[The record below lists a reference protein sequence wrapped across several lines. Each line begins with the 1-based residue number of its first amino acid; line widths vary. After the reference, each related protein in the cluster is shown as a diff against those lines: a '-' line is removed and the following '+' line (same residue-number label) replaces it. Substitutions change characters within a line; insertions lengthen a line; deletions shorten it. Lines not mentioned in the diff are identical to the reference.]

1 MNDCEKKIS
10 NYADEAAGILSCIVD
25 DAERG
30 GLDLAITYEGIN
42 EVRSLL
48 NRIEDALDELDE
60 GYGG

>member
-1 MNDCEKKIS
+1 MNDCEKKIR
-10 NYADEAAGILSCIVD
+10 NYADEASSILSCIVD

-30 GLDLAITYEGIN
+30 DVDLDGTYEGID

-60 GYGG
+60 G